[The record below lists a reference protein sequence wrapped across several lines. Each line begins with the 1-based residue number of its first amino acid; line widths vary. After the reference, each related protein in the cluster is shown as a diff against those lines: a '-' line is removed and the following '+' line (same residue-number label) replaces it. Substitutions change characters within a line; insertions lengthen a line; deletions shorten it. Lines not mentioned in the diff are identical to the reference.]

1 MDKVF
6 ATPAKNRQDCHFD
19 IYHVGRLSISCHS
32 LHIATETEGF
42 EGDVD
47 AFICE
52 INPSGVLVMPN
63 SGDATN
69 FITEG
74 LKS

>member
-1 MDKVF
+1 MNHRVVLS
-6 ATPAKNRQDCHFD
+6 N
-19 IYHVGRLSISCHS
+19 GRVLLVEERWYS